1 MRISIFIFSLLLAG
15 QVVMAQS
22 AEDEVIRLKQSM
34 AEEMTEEAVLPQAQ
48 SDLEL
53 DAEGNSSKKED
64 GLKGHWNFSVGT
76 NFTYMQGYGSMM
88 GLYAA
93 PTYTLPLNDRWAL
106 HGGVI
111 ASNYTGLGSMQMPG
125 PESQTTNNYSSL
137 AVFAAAS
144 YKMTDRLILHGSA
157 LKNLTSYPLTPM
169 APGVMDNIS
178 MGATYK
184 LGDNVSIGASV
195 SFNQGRGYYNSS
207 PFGGGSFGGPYGGP
221 YGSPFG
227 W

>member
-1 MRISIFIFSLLLAG
+1 MRILIFIFSFLVVVQLAL
-15 QVVMAQS
+15 AQS

-34 AEEMTEEAVLPQAQ
+34 ADQMTEETVLPQTIT
-48 SDLEL
+48 DNEL
-53 DAEGNSSKKED
+53 SAEEISVQKED
-64 GLKGHWNFSVGT
+64 DLKGHWNFSVGT

-106 HGGVI
+106 HGGFI
-111 ASNYTGLGSMQMPG
+111 ASNYTGLGSLQMPG
-125 PESQTTNNYSSL
+125 PESQTTNSYSSL
-137 AVFAAAS
+137 AVYAAAS

-157 LKNLTSYPLTPM
+157 LKNLTSYPLMPLG
-169 APGVMDNIS
+169 PGLMDNIS

-184 LGDNVSIGASV
+184 LGDNISIGASV
-195 SFNQGRGYYNSS
+195 HINQGHGYYMAP
-207 PFGGGSFGGPYGGP
+207 PFGGVPFGGS
-221 YGSPFG
+221 YGSPYG

>member
-1 MRISIFIFSLLLAG
+1 
-15 QVVMAQS
+15 
-22 AEDEVIRLKQSM
+22 M
-34 AEEMTEEAVLPQAQ
+34 AEQITEEAVLPQAQ

-53 DAEGNSSKKED
+53 DAEGNSSNKED

-93 PTYTLPLNDRWAL
+93 PMYTLPLNDRWAV
-106 HGGVI
+106 HGGLV
-111 ASNYTGLGSMQMPG
+111 ASNYTGLGSLQMPG
-125 PESQTTNNYSSL
+125 PEYQSTNNFSSL

-144 YKMTDRLILHGSA
+144 YKMTDRLVLHGSA
-157 LKNLTSYPLTPM
+157 LKNLTSYPLSPM
-169 APGVMDNIS
+169 APGLMDNIS

-195 SFNQGRGYYNSS
+195 SFNQGNGYYNLPPFGGGPYRGYSSS
-207 PFGGGSFGGPYGGP
+207 PFG
-221 YGSPFG
+221 